1 MKLLPFRWVPFLWLL
16 GTKEAACMGES
27 VLFAVYV
34 FDSSFIYSS
43 VVMNT
48 TYSFLVL
55 QGQILRNPCASLV
68 ANKLTLVSSFN
79 AIYY

>member
-1 MKLLPFRWVPFLWLL
+1 
-16 GTKEAACMGES
+16 MGES

-48 TYSFLVL
+48 TYSFLVCRE
-55 QGQILRNPCASLV
+55 QILRDPCASLI
-68 ANKLTLVSSFN
+68 ANKLTLASSFN
-79 AIYY
+79 VIV